1 MWLLAAELRE
11 ERVAEARVD
20 VPEEAEEGAAEAEE
34 KVQKHHQLQVSEKLR
49 FKHLIISKST
59 SVLCSDA
66 VIRLMHFETEFAE
79 QINVNLS
86 TEFPS
91 VFRGK

>member
-49 FKHLIISKST
+49 LVSCLSILIISKST
-59 SVLCSDA
+59 SVVA
-66 VIRLMHFETEFAE
+66 IIRLMHFEIEFVE
-79 QINVNLS
+79 QIKIS

-91 VFRGK
+91 F

>member
-11 ERVAEARVD
+11 ERAAEARVD
-20 VPEEAEEGAAEAEE
+20 VPEEAEEGDAEAEE

-59 SVLCSDA
+59 SVS

-86 TEFPS
+86 TELPS
-91 VFRGK
+91 F

>member
-34 KVQKHHQLQVSEKLR
+34 KVQKHHQLQVSEKLCLDSYCCR
-49 FKHLIISKST
+49 HST
-59 SVLCSDA
+59 DA
-66 VIRLMHFETEFAE
+66 L
-79 QINVNLS
+79 
-86 TEFPS
+86 
-91 VFRGK
+91 

>member
-49 FKHLIISKST
+49 F
-59 SVLCSDA
+59 
-66 VIRLMHFETEFAE
+66 
-79 QINVNLS
+79 
-86 TEFPS
+86 
-91 VFRGK
+91 